1 MRLVLIRHAHSQSNA
16 SGVLSG
22 RLPNIHLSE
31 KGIKQSLQLSE
42 RLGNFA
48 VAQLRVSPM
57 ERCFETISPWLND
70 VVLKNSPD
78 FVPIIDPSLNEV
90 DYGDWSG
97 KKLITL
103 ARKKEWRTVQESPS
117 RMYFPGGEGIAQ
129 MQSRAMSVVHELA
142 TLPDSKTAV
151 IVSHGDVIKS
161 IVASALGT
169 HLDEFQRII
178 IDPASV
184 SVLDYS
190 GIKPRV
196 LLLNDTRAVVT
207 DLLQAPKRSRNLL
220 GGGAGK

>member
-31 KGIKQSLQLSE
+31 KGIKQSQLLSK

-78 FVPIIDPSLNEV
+78 FEPIIDPSLNEV

-97 KKLITL
+97 KKLISL

-142 TLPDSKTAV
+142 KLPDSKTAV

-196 LLLNDTRAVVT
+196 LLLNDTRGVVT

>member
-31 KGIKQSLQLSE
+31 KGIKQSQLLSK

-78 FVPIIDPSLNEV
+78 FEPIIDPSLNEV

-97 KKLITL
+97 KKLISL

-142 TLPDSKTAV
+142 KLPDSKTAV

-196 LLLNDTRAVVT
+196 LLLNDTRGVVT
-207 DLLQAPKRSRNLL
+207 DLLQAPKRSRKLL

>member
-31 KGIKQSLQLSE
+31 KGIKQSQQLSK

-78 FVPIIDPSLNEV
+78 FEPIIDPSLNEV

-97 KKLITL
+97 KKLISL

-142 TLPDSKTAV
+142 KLPDSKTAV

-196 LLLNDTRAVVT
+196 LLLNDTRGVVT

>member
-31 KGIKQSLQLSE
+31 KGIKQSQQLSE

-78 FVPIIDPSLNEV
+78 FEPIIDPSLNEV
-90 DYGDWSG
+90 DYGHWSG
-97 KKLITL
+97 KKLISL

-142 TLPDSKTAV
+142 KLPDSKTAV

-190 GIKPRV
+190 GVKPRV

>member
-31 KGIKQSLQLSE
+31 KGIKQSQQLSE

-78 FVPIIDPSLNEV
+78 FEPIIDPSLNEV

-142 TLPDSKTAV
+142 KLPDSKTAV

-161 IVASALGT
+161 IVASAVGR

>member
-31 KGIKQSLQLSE
+31 KGIKQSQQLSE

-78 FVPIIDPSLNEV
+78 FEPIIDPSLNEV

-142 TLPDSKTAV
+142 KLPDSKTAV

-161 IVASALGT
+161 IVASAVGT
-169 HLDEFQRII
+169 H
-178 IDPASV
+178 PASI

>member
-22 RLPNIHLSE
+22 RLSNIHLSE
-31 KGIKQSLQLSE
+31 KGVKQSQQLSE

-78 FVPIIDPSLNEV
+78 FEPIIDPSLNEV

-142 TLPDSKTAV
+142 KLPDSKTAV

>member
-31 KGIKQSLQLSE
+31 KGIKQSQQLSE

-78 FVPIIDPSLNEV
+78 FEPIIDPSLNEV
-90 DYGDWSG
+90 DYGHWSG

-142 TLPDSKTAV
+142 KLPDSKTAV

-207 DLLQAPKRSRNLL
+207 DLLQEPKRSRNLL

>member
-31 KGIKQSLQLSE
+31 KGIKQSQQLSE

-78 FVPIIDPSLNEV
+78 FEPIIDPSLNEV
-90 DYGDWSG
+90 DYGHWSG

-142 TLPDSKTAV
+142 KLPDSKTAV

>member
-22 RLPNIHLSE
+22 RLPNINLSE
-31 KGIKQSLQLSE
+31 KGIKQSQQLSE

-78 FVPIIDPSLNEV
+78 FEPIIDPSLNEV

-142 TLPDSKTAV
+142 KLPDSKTAV

>member
-31 KGIKQSLQLSE
+31 KGIRQSQQLSE

-70 VVLKNSPD
+70 VVLKSSPD
-78 FVPIIDPSLNEV
+78 FEPIIDPSLNEV
-90 DYGDWSG
+90 DYGHWSG
-97 KKLITL
+97 KKLISL

-142 TLPDSKTAV
+142 KLPDSKTAV

>member
-31 KGIKQSLQLSE
+31 KGIKQSQQLSE

-78 FVPIIDPSLNEV
+78 FEPIIDPSLNEV

-117 RMYFPGGEGIAQ
+117 RMYFPGGEGIAG

-142 TLPDSKTAV
+142 KLPDSKTAV

-169 HLDEFQRII
+169 HLDEFQRIF

-190 GIKPRV
+190 GVKPRV

>member
-22 RLPNIHLSE
+22 RLPNVHLSD
-31 KGIKQSLQLSE
+31 KGIKQSQQLSE

-48 VAQLRVSPM
+48 IAQLRVSPM

-78 FVPIIDPSLNEV
+78 FEPIIDPSLNEV

-142 TLPDSKTAV
+142 KLPDSKTAV

>member
-31 KGIKQSLQLSE
+31 KGIKQSQQLSE

-78 FVPIIDPSLNEV
+78 FEPIIDPSLNEV
-90 DYGDWSG
+90 DYGHWSG

-117 RMYFPGGEGIAQ
+117 SMYFPGGEGIAQ

>member
-1 MRLVLIRHAHSQSNA
+1 
-16 SGVLSG
+16 
-22 RLPNIHLSE
+22 
-31 KGIKQSLQLSE
+31 
-42 RLGNFA
+42 
-48 VAQLRVSPM
+48 M

-70 VVLKNSPD
+70 VVLKNSPH
-78 FVPIIDPSLNEV
+78 FEPIIDPSLNEV
-90 DYGDWSG
+90 DYGHWSG
-97 KKLITL
+97 KKLISL

-142 TLPDSKTAV
+142 KLPDSKTAV